1 MNARLAALDER
12 RTQSMQQ
19 AAEANP
25 RWSRIAPLLAHS
37 GDSIVCY
44 LVFGAGYAFAAPA
57 WRAASLRLLFLMTIN
72 ALVVAALK
80 YLIRRERPSGEWGAV
95 YRVTDPH
102 SFPSG
107 HAARTT
113 LIAVDLLL
121 HPPCWP
127 GLLLLVWALAV
138 ARARVGLSLHYFS
151 DICAGALIGTLLALL
166 GLWLF

>member
-12 RTQSMQQ
+12 WTGLIQQ
-19 AAEANP
+19 AVAQNP
-25 RWSRIAPLLAHS
+25 RWLRFAPLWAHS

-44 LVFGAGYAFAAPA
+44 VLLVGGYVLATPVWRVAA
-57 WRAASLRLLFLMTIN
+57 LRLLFLVTLN
-72 ALVVAALK
+72 ALVVGALK
-80 YLIRRERPSGEWGAV
+80 YLIRRERPAGDWGAV

-107 HAARTT
+107 HAARTV

-121 HPPCWP
+121 HPPFWP
-127 GLLLLVWALAV
+127 GLLLLIWAGAV
-138 ARARVGLSLHYFS
+138 TRARVGLSLHYLS
-151 DICAGALIGTLLALL
+151 DILFGAFVGTLLALL